1 MHIASANTSQDPS
14 PASLQGSLTIAV
26 DRARNIIKVDGR
38 GFWSVDYVSAHI
50 REFEAVLIDARR
62 SGQPS
67 RTLVDL
73 RDAPV
78 QAPEVAAM
86 LHAAMCRMYRPPE
99 RAAIIVASSL
109 VKMQMK
115 RGFNPETHAVFTSE
129 TAADLWLNAYSV
141 AQASRPLN

>member
-1 MHIASANTSQDPS
+1 MQTASVHTSPDPS
-14 PASLQGSLTIAV
+14 ALSSRGVLTIAV
-26 DRARNIIKVDGR
+26 DRVQNLIKVVGR
-38 GFWSVDYVSAHI
+38 GFWSVEHVAAHI
-50 REFEAVLIDARR
+50 REFEAVLIEARR

-78 QAPEVAAM
+78 QAPEVAGM
-86 LHAAMCRMYRPPE
+86 LHTAMCRMYRPPE

-115 RGFNPETHAVFTSE
+115 RGFNPATHGVFTSE
-129 TAADLWLNAYSV
+129 TAAELWLNAYHR
-141 AQASRPLN
+141 AC